1 MSEDQIWLKQDG
13 ESDPAYEA
21 FRVYLLMGSRRTL
34 DRVCKNQAKSWTL
47 ISDWSSKNNWVARVK
62 AFDRYAI
69 EAPTDGMVHAL
80 AESRDK
86 NLALIDKLRN
96 LLSDRLDVFRDQ
108 MKDPTIQWTNALT
121 AMAKVEQNAL
131 LMNKDS
137 EKTTEQVTRIEQM
150 LEDLD
155 ERIQGRVHGNVA

>member
-1 MSEDQIWLKQDG
+1 MAEEQIWLRRDD

-21 FRVYLLMGSRRTL
+21 FRVYLLMGSRRTI
-34 DRVCKNQAKSWTL
+34 DRVVKNQAKSWTL
-47 ISDWSSKNNWVARVK
+47 ISDWSAKNEWVKRVK
-62 AFDRYAI
+62 AFDRYAV

-86 NLALIDKLRN
+86 NLALIDKLRS
-96 LLSDRLDVFRDQ
+96 LLSDRLDVFRDR
-108 MKDPTIQWTNALT
+108 MEDPTIRWTNALT

-137 EKTTEQVTRIEQM
+137 EKTSEQVTRVEQM
-150 LEDLD
+150 LTELD
-155 ERIQGRVHGNVA
+155 ERIQGRVHGS

>member
-1 MSEDQIWLKQDG
+1 MSEEQTWLRRDN

-34 DRVCKNQAKSWTL
+34 ERVCKHLAKSNAL
-47 ISDWSSKNNWVARVK
+47 ISDWSRKNDWPARVR
-62 AFDRYAI
+62 AFDRYAVN
-69 EAPTDGMVHAL
+69 APTDGMVHAL

-86 NLALIDKLRN
+86 NLALIDKLRR
-96 LLSDRLDVFRDQ
+96 LLDMRLDDFIDKRQ
-108 MKDPTIQWTNALT
+108 DPTIRWTQGLT

-155 ERIQGRVHGNVA
+155 ERIQGRVSGS